1 MNIDTIYIYIPDA
14 YRDLLW
20 VAEVFP
26 ETLWALLVCA
36 DLALLLT
43 RPVVIIDGR
52 SLAQWG
58 RWWGV
63 DWTAPWLIHYR
74 IVYIYIIY
82 RCVFVWESVLPVGCL
97 QYIFRTFIITESTKQ
112 TMCGDFS
119 SDKFCRALRKT
130 PPGSGVRWHRST
142 GYRSPKDPRWSAEK
156 FHGLPVKPGFSAP
169 L

>member
-1 MNIDTIYIYIPDA
+1 
-14 YRDLLW
+14 
-20 VAEVFP
+20 
-26 ETLWALLVCA
+26 LLVCA

-74 IVYIYIIY
+74 IVYIYIH

-97 QYIFRTFIITESTKQ
+97 QYICRTFVITESTKQ
-112 TMCGDFS
+112 PMCGDFS
-119 SDKFCRALRKT
+119 SDRIGRALRKT
-130 PPGSGVRWHRST
+130 PPGSGPVVEFVGTDLRVTVLRKIHDDQLRNFM
-142 GYRSPKDPRWSAEK
+142 GYHP
-156 FHGLPVKPGFSAP
+156 
-169 L
+169 